1 MDTAG
6 LKPFTEVE
14 RALLVMEI
22 LHAPHPQG
30 LGLLLV
36 VGGEHFCQQS
46 THEQIVSHACHSGEI
61 STIASVPREH
71 SSGTWHGRPPWALA
85 QGEKVLIS
93 PTGGRVTLMIHAR
106 RLQVASDQPL
116 LHTARSTTL
125 TPAPATLGPRP
136 SQA

>member
-61 STIASVPREH
+61 STNASVPREH
-71 SSGTWHGRPPWALA
+71 SSGTWHGRPP
-85 QGEKVLIS
+85 
-93 PTGGRVTLMIHAR
+93 
-106 RLQVASDQPL
+106 
-116 LHTARSTTL
+116 
-125 TPAPATLGPRP
+125 
-136 SQA
+136 